1 MKFRV
6 EVICVNDEGTEQR
19 HGMMEVERR
28 ELAMETLGLS
38 LAEGKAILRGVQDFV
53 ASQQIRADLKR
64 QRNCPNCGQ
73 RYHSKEAG
81 TSTVETVFGP
91 VAVPSPRWER
101 CSCQTEGPK
110 TFRPTAAW
118 LKGRTSPERL
128 YLEVKWGS
136 LIPCEKVVDLLK
148 EVLPVSGSTNQETVR
163 EHLQSVAEQMEAEF
177 GEEKQP
183 DPVKPDEDPEL
194 PLPDGPMT
202 VGLDGGYVRAA
213 HKEGFFEVIAGR
225 SVVAFR
231 RREGDA
237 VPPPKSF
244 GFVQTYDSKPRR
256 RLWELMKSQGMQENQ
271 QVVFLSDG
279 SEDIRQVREYLHPNS
294 EHVIDWFH
302 ITMRLTVL
310 QQQTKA
316 LEQQRPETAA
326 ATSKRL
332 ESIKHL
338 LWHGNVEEACER
350 MTNLLIDLDLIRDH
364 FTAADKLAT
373 GLAEFETYIRN
384 NQESIPNY
392 GERYRQGET
401 ISTAFVEST
410 VNQVVSR
417 RFVKKQQMHWTLR
430 GAHLLLQTRTKV
442 LNNELEKIFQR
453 WYPSFRLEAKAARPP
468 GSRCS
473 RAQGDTS
480 RYGKLCTLRRAE
492 AYFWYS
498 ERPESAF
505 RHPFI

>member
-6 EVICVNDEGTEQR
+6 EVICVNDEGAERQR
-19 HGMMEVERR
+19 DVMEIQRQ

-38 LAEGKAILRGVQDFV
+38 LAEGKALLQGIQDFV
-53 ASQQIRADLKR
+53 ASQQICDDLER
-64 QRNCPNCGQ
+64 RRVCPKCGE
-73 RYHSKEAG
+73 RYHSQAVG

-91 VAVPSPRWER
+91 VAVPNPRWER

-110 TFRPTAAW
+110 TVRPTATW

-128 YLEVKWGS
+128 YLETKWGS
-136 LIPCEKVVDLLK
+136 LIPYEKVADLLK
-148 EVLPVSGSTNQETVR
+148 EVLPVSETTNHETVR
-163 EHLQSVAEQMEAEF
+163 GHLQAVAERMEAEL
-177 GEEKQP
+177 GEELKP
-183 DPVKPDEDPEL
+183 DPVKPEVDPAL

-231 RREGDA
+231 RREEDA
-237 VPPPKSF
+237 VPPFKCF
-244 GFVQTYDSKPRR
+244 GFVQTYDPKPRR

-271 QVVFLSDG
+271 EVVLLSDG
-279 SEDIRQVREYLHPNS
+279 GEDIRQVREYLHPNS

-316 LEQQRPETAA
+316 LEEQQPDIGAA
-326 ATSKRL
+326 VSKQL

-338 LWHGNVEEACER
+338 LWHGHLEEAVER
-350 MTNLLIDLDLIRDH
+350 MTNLLVDLELIPNH
-364 FTAADKLAT
+364 PAPAEKLAA
-373 GLAEFETYIRN
+373 GIAEFQTYIRN
-384 NQESIPNY
+384 NEESIPNY

-410 VNQVVSR
+410 INQVVSR
-417 RFVKKQQMHWTLR
+417 RFVKKQQMVRRDKPVWSR
-430 GAHLLLQTRTKV
+430 G
-442 LNNELEKIFQR
+442 
-453 WYPSFRLEAKAARPP
+453 
-468 GSRCS
+468 
-473 RAQGDTS
+473 
-480 RYGKLCTLRRAE
+480 
-492 AYFWYS
+492 
-498 ERPESAF
+498 
-505 RHPFI
+505 

>member
-6 EVICVNDEGTEQR
+6 EVVCINDEGAEQQ
-19 HGMMEVERR
+19 HDVMEMGRG

-38 LAEGKAILRGVQDFV
+38 LTEGKALLQGVQDFV
-53 ASQQIRADLKR
+53 AAQQISEDLER
-64 QRNCPNCGQ
+64 RRSCPDCGQ
-73 RYHSKEAG
+73 GYHSKGAG

-91 VAVPSPRWER
+91 VAVPNPRWER
-101 CSCQTEGPK
+101 CACQTEGPK
-110 TFRPTAAW
+110 TFRPTATW
-118 LKGRTSPERL
+118 LTGRTSPERL
-128 YLEVKWGS
+128 YLETKWGS
-136 LIPCEKVVDLLK
+136 LIPYEKVADLLK
-148 EVLPVSGSTNQETVR
+148 EVLPVSASTNHETLR
-163 EHLQSVAEQMEAEF
+163 EHLQAVAERMEAEL
-177 GEEKQP
+177 GEERQP
-183 DPVKPDEDPEL
+183 DPVKPEEDPTL

-231 RREGDA
+231 RREEDA
-237 VPPPKSF
+237 VPLPKCF
-244 GFVQTYDSKPRR
+244 GFVQTYDEKPRR

-279 SEDIRQVREYLHPNS
+279 GEDIRQLREYLHPNG

-316 LEQQRPETAA
+316 LEEKQPETGTAV
-326 ATSKRL
+326 SKQL
-332 ESIKHL
+332 QSIKHL
-338 LWHGNVEEACER
+338 LWHGNVEEALDR
-350 MTNLLIDLDLIRDH
+350 LRNLLMDLDLIRDH
-364 FTAADKLAT
+364 LASAEKLAA
-373 GLAEFETYIRN
+373 GVAEFETYIRN

-410 VNQVVSR
+410 INQVVSR

-430 GAHLLLQTRTKV
+430 GAHLLLQTRAKV
-442 LNNELEKIFQR
+442 LNNELDQVFRR
-453 WYPSFRLEAKAARPP
+453 WYPLFRLEAKAA
-468 GSRCS
+468 
-473 RAQGDTS
+473 
-480 RYGKLCTLRRAE
+480 
-492 AYFWYS
+492 
-498 ERPESAF
+498 
-505 RHPFI
+505 

>member
-6 EVICVNDEGTEQR
+6 EVICVNDEGAEQR
-19 HGMMEVERR
+19 HDVMELER
-28 ELAMETLGLS
+28 EQLVMETLGLS
-38 LAEGKAILRGVQDFV
+38 MAEGKAILRGVQDFV
-53 ASQQIRADLKR
+53 TSQQISEDLKR
-64 QRNCPNCGQ
+64 RCLCPSCGA
-73 RYHSKEAG
+73 RYHSHAAG

-91 VAVPSPRWER
+91 VAVPNPRWER
-101 CSCQTEGPK
+101 CACQTEGPK
-110 TFRPTAAW
+110 TFRPTAMW

-128 YLEVKWGS
+128 YLETKWGS
-136 LIPCEKVVDLLK
+136 LIPYEKVADLLK
-148 EVLPVSGSTNQETVR
+148 EVLPVSASTNHETVR
-163 EHLQSVAEQMEAEF
+163 EHLQAVAERMEVEL
-177 GEEKQP
+177 GEERQP
-183 DPVKPDEDPEL
+183 DPVKPEVDPEL

-231 RREGDA
+231 RREEDA
-237 VPPPKSF
+237 VPPPKCF
-244 GFVQTYDSKPRR
+244 GFVQTYDPKPRR

-279 SEDIRQVREYLHPNS
+279 GEDIRQVREYLHPNS

-316 LEQQRPETAA
+316 LEEARPETGAA
-326 ATSKRL
+326 VSKQL

-338 LWHGNVEEACER
+338 LWHGNVEEALER
-350 MTNLLIDLDLIRDH
+350 MTNLLVDLELIPNH
-364 FTAADKLAT
+364 SAPAEKLAA
-373 GLAEFETYIRN
+373 GIAEFQTYIRN

-410 VNQVVSR
+410 INQVVSR
-417 RFVKKQQMHWTLR
+417 RFVKRQQMHWTLR

-442 LNNELEKIFQR
+442 LNDELEEVFRR
-453 WYPSFRLEAKAARPP
+453 WYPLFRVQAKAA
-468 GSRCS
+468 
-473 RAQGDTS
+473 
-480 RYGKLCTLRRAE
+480 
-492 AYFWYS
+492 
-498 ERPESAF
+498 
-505 RHPFI
+505 